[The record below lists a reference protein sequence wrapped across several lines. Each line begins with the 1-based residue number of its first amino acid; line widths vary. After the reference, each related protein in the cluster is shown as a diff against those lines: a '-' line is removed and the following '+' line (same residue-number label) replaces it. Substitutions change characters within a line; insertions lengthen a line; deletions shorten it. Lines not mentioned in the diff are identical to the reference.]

1 MLVVLDN
8 HTSRADWCCD
18 TFDGNPR
25 SDWHRAAQLGGNAL
39 LEIAPH
45 RRVFVGGLEWSQH
58 LEGVREKP
66 IALSVPNRVVYAT
79 HEYSFFHAD
88 IGAHGHAGNPRAYA
102 ETLGDRWGFILTKG
116 KPWTAPIWVSEIGTC
131 DSHRATGTALTR

>member
-79 HEYSFFHAD
+79 HEYSFFHA
-88 IGAHGHAGNPRAYA
+88 
-102 ETLGDRWGFILTKG
+102 
-116 KPWTAPIWVSEIGTC
+116 TAPIWVSEIGTC
-131 DSHRATGTALTR
+131 DSRRATGTALTR